1 MVEFSHLTKA
11 YRKRVAV
18 EDFTL
23 SVDAPIFGFL
33 GQNGAGKTTI
43 MKMVVGLLEPTSGTI
58 TIDGALSM
66 HPIFK
71 KKLGYMPETPYFYE
85 KMTGMEF
92 LRFCDELFGNGNGA
106 TAHYEELLKRVGIY
120 GARDYQ
126 IRTYSKGMRQRL
138 GFAQALVND
147 PEYLFLDEP
156 LDGLDP
162 IGRREMKEVMREL
175 RQEGRKVF
183 LNTHILADVEEICD
197 EVGIIHEGRLLYAGS
212 VKKFCDGKPLEERFM
227 EIVDAHERNR
237 VQARSAHKGHR
248 EERAEGGEER
258 GANGKPHHHVHA

>member
-11 YRKRVAV
+11 YKKRVAV
-18 EDFTL
+18 DDFTL
-23 SVDAPIFGFL
+23 SVDVPIFGFL

-43 MKMVVGLLEPTSGTI
+43 MKMTVGLLAPTSGTI
-58 TIDGALSM
+58 TIDGALSS

-85 KMTGMEF
+85 HMTAMEF
-92 LRFCDELFGNGNGA
+92 MRFCDDLFERGGGA
-106 TAHYEELLKRVGIY
+106 SAEAHYEELLKKVGIFN
-120 GARDYQ
+120 ARNYE
-126 IRTYSKGMRQRL
+126 IGTFSKGMRQRL

-162 IGRREMKEVMREL
+162 IGRREMKEVMLEL
-175 RQEGRKVF
+175 KKEGRKVF

-197 EVGIIHEGRLLYAGS
+197 EVGIIHEGKLLYAGS
-212 VKKFCDGKPLEERFM
+212 VKKFCEGKPLEERFM
-227 EIVDAHERNR
+227 EVVEAHE
-237 VQARSAHKGHR
+237 K
-248 EERAEGGEER
+248 
-258 GANGKPHHHVHA
+258 K

>member
-11 YRKRVAV
+11 YRKRLAV
-18 EDFTL
+18 DDFTL
-23 SVDAPIFGFL
+23 SVDVPIFGFL

-58 TIDGALSM
+58 TIDGALSS

-85 KMTGMEF
+85 HMTGMEF
-92 LRFCDELFGNGNGA
+92 MRFCDQLFGNDGA
-106 TAHYEELLKRVGIY
+106 DTAHYDELLKRVGIY

-175 RQEGRKVF
+175 KKEGRKVF

-197 EVGIIHEGRLLYAGS
+197 EVGIIHEGKLLYAGP
-212 VKKFCDGKPLEERFM
+212 VKKFCDGKPLEERFV
-227 EIVDAHERNR
+227 EVVEAHEH
-237 VQARSAHKGHR
+237 ASAK
-248 EERAEGGEER
+248 ERAHAQEEH
-258 GANGKPHHHVHA
+258 KQQHHHSRT